1 MVILI
6 VQKAPLILTFNEVQQ
21 SRLSEELAL

>member
-21 SRLSEELAL
+21 SRLNEELAL

>member
-21 SRLSEELAL
+21 SRLNEEMAL

>member
-6 VQKAPLILTFNEVQQ
+6 VQKAPLILTLNEVQQ
-21 SRLSEELAL
+21 TRLSEELVL

>member
-6 VQKAPLILTFNEVQQ
+6 VQKAPLILTCNEVQQ
-21 SRLSEELAL
+21 SRLNEELAL

>member
-21 SRLSEELAL
+21 SRLNEELVL